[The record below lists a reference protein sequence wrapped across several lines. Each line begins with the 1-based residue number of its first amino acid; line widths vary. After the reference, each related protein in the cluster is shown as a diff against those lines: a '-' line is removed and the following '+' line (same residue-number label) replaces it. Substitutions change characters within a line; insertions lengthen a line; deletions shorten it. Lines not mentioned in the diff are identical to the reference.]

1 MGKYTDITCC
11 FAGHRD
17 IPVGEE
23 TKIMTRVYHRIQP
36 LIQQGVIYYGVGG
49 ALGFDRMMTE
59 YLIKLRKENKRLKII
74 EVLPYEG
81 YRKKWPDE
89 EQAKAALLDK
99 QMDKIVYYSKE
110 PSRGAFLGRD
120 RHLVDGSK
128 YLICYCTRPNSGT
141 ALTVKYAIEK
151 GLTVYNASS
160 YDVGQLL
167 NGHQPTNR

>member
-1 MGKYTDITCC
+1 MGKYTNITCC

-49 ALGFDRMMTE
+49 TLGFDRMMTE

-74 EVLPYEG
+74 EVLPYDG
-81 YRKKWPDE
+81 YRKKWPEE

-110 PSRGAFLGRD
+110 PSRGAFLARD
-120 RHLVDGSK
+120 RHLEIGRAHV
-128 YLICYCTRPNSGT
+128 
-141 ALTVKYAIEK
+141 
-151 GLTVYNASS
+151 
-160 YDVGQLL
+160 
-167 NGHQPTNR
+167 

>member
-1 MGKYTDITCC
+1 MGEYTDITCC

-17 IPVGEE
+17 IPAGEE

-36 LIQQGVIYYGVGG
+36 LIQQGVIYYGVDG

-74 EVLPYEG
+74 EVLPYDG

-99 QMDKIVYYSKE
+99 QMDKIVYYGKE
-110 PSRGAFLGRD
+110 PSRGSFLARD

-141 ALTVKYAIEK
+141 ALTVKYALEN
-151 GLTVYNASS
+151 GRTVYNASS
-160 YDVGQLL
+160 YDVGGLL
-167 NGHQPTNR
+167 RKNNIEI